1 MSQKRDM
8 GQPYVCYWPERVFI
22 KLKGQPLWLPLSFVT
37 VFVAY
42 APTGSATLTLTGVSQ
57 L

>member
-1 MSQKRDM
+1 MRRLRTTN
-8 GQPYVCYWPERVFI
+8 VIWPPEKEEAAIV
-22 KLKGQPLWLPLSFVT
+22 GLPLLICNFRGT
-37 VFVAY
+37 Y